1 MKKLLCIF
9 SSLSDSIALEAVP
22 RARLVH
28 DLALYGAVQR
38 IALSGNS
45 SAVHDIE
52 LRLLKRRRYF
62 IFNDFDSRPVSYDLI
77 AGFNAFDP
85 AHIHTHRRVE
95 LQRAASGSDLR
106 IAEHDPH
113 LFSQLIDKNDGNF

>member
-1 MKKLLCIF
+1 M
-9 SSLSDSIALEAVP
+9 
-22 RARLVH
+22 
-28 DLALYGAVQR
+28 
-38 IALSGNS
+38 IALSEIS

-95 LQRAASGSDLR
+95 LQQRGPPVVTSGLPNM
-106 IAEHDPH
+106 IPT
-113 LFSQLIDKNDGNF
+113 FSLS